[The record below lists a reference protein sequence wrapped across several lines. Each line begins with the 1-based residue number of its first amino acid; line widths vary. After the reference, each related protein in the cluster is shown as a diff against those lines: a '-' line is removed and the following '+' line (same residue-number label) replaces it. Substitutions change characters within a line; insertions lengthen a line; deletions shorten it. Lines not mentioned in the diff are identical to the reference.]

1 MFPSLHTTL
10 PPRVPTL
17 TRIVRVNRIPEALQK
32 PARMP
37 EMQERRKPR
46 RKSIYIGTQS
56 GPMRDRLAIKISIIA
71 GIIRRGSATDKLQY
85 SQTFRCEASSLFG
98 LPAERESRHKPKS
111 SALRNRPF
119 REAAVKAPATKQ
131 APEKCRPEKGSPTT
145 RAFPICQ
152 ACGDKEVKN
161 KCHCEGE
168 CRNDK

>member
-1 MFPSLHTTL
+1 MFPCLHTTL
-10 PPRVPTL
+10 LPRVPTL

-56 GPMRDRLAIKISIIA
+56 GPMRDRLAIEISIIA

-85 SQTFRCEASSLFG
+85 SQTFGCEASSLFG

-152 ACGDKEVKN
+152 ACSDKEVKD